1 MNKEIE
7 KEPNDKIS
15 NENYQDKEKIISN
28 FNPTDQKEPQEI
40 HMPSHITNL
49 QNSASKNFKSE
60 IRVESANLFL

>member
-28 FNPTDQKEPQEI
+28 FNPTDQKQPQEI

-60 IRVESANLFL
+60 IRVEPANLFL

>member
-40 HMPSHITNL
+40 RMQSHIANL

-60 IRVESANLFL
+60 IRVEPANLFL

>member
-15 NENYQDKEKIISN
+15 NENCQDKEKIISK
-28 FNPTDQKEPQEI
+28 FNLTDQKEPQDI
-40 HMPSHITNL
+40 HIPSHIANL

-60 IRVESANLFL
+60 IRVEPANLFL

>member
-15 NENYQDKEKIISN
+15 NENCQDNEKIISN

-40 HMPSHITNL
+40 HMPSHIANL
-49 QNSASKNFKSE
+49 QNSATKNFKSE
-60 IRVESANLFL
+60 IRVEPANLFL

>member
-40 HMPSHITNL
+40 HMQSHIANL

-60 IRVESANLFL
+60 IRVEPANLFL